1 MSTHSSRSLSSS
13 RAQKGINESYLEWGK
28 NLYRDELAKYTNPA
42 RSGWI
47 PAAAVA
53 DRMRREL
60 PADNDRVFAVL
71 FGLLQEPE
79 FMQAQLEHAGRE
91 IARPK
96 VNAMCRA
103 GQSIQTIAGE
113 IQKGLHLKSQK
124 VAKHIVVDIA
134 REVVNEDRAAARA
147 AEQARRQ
154 QASRNQRAYTPKQPS
169 GPGQYGKGG
178 PAQGPSHPTHGSS
191 SFGYSLNG
199 SSASYGY
206 SLNRT
211 QGGYGRR
218 VRQSSHIQI
227 G

>member
-1 MSTHSSRSLSSS
+1 MSTHSSRSFSSS
-13 RAQKGINESYLEWGK
+13 RGQNGINESYLEWGK
-28 NLYRDELAKYTNPA
+28 SLYRDELAKYTNPA

-96 VNAMCRA
+96 VSAMCRA
-103 GQSIQTIAGE
+103 SQSLDRIVDE
-113 IQKGLHLKSQK
+113 IQKGLHLRSRTLAQ
-124 VAKHIVVDIA
+124 HIVVDIV
-134 REVVNEDRAAARA
+134 REVVDEDRAAAMA

-154 QASRNQRAYTPKQPS
+154 QASRYQRAYTPKQPA
-169 GPGQYGKGG
+169 GLGQYGQGG
-178 PAQGPSHPTHGSS
+178 PVQGPAYPTHGSAS
-191 SFGYSLNG
+191 YCYSLG
-199 SSASYGY
+199 Q
-206 SLNRT
+206 T

-218 VRQSSHIQI
+218 VRHFSHIRI